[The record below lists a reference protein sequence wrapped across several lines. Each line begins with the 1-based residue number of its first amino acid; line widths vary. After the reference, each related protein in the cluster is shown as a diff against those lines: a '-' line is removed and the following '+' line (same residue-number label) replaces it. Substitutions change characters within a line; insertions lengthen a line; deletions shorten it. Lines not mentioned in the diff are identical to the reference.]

1 MVQVRKK
8 QLKKII
14 QKEYINIL
22 KEAKKNEAY
31 FNQIA
36 YEYVIHNLIKEGKLN
51 EQNWPPAESTAGYGG
66 FSQGP
71 NVEVV
76 PEEGV
81 RDVLSTTSSGEFP
94 EHLASKLA
102 TIAQKAPS
110 GPFRDKIVDI
120 GHDIYSKL
128 ANEIGSI
135 KPQNQI
141 GQLVIEILDTVLSS
155 MSTGRRWT
163 PQEEGEEL
171 TV

>member
-14 QKEYINIL
+14 QKEYTDIL
-22 KEAKKNEAY
+22 KEVKKNEAY

-36 YEYVIHNLIKEGKLN
+36 HEHVIHNLIKEGKLN

-66 FSQGP
+66 FNQNP
-71 NVEVV
+71 NVAAI

-81 RDVLSTTSSGEFP
+81 RDVPPMASSGEFP
-94 EHLASKLA
+94 AFLDSKLETVA
-102 TIAQKAPS
+102 LNAPS